1 MKKKMIFNEEQKL
14 FMESAWLLYNNRS
27 HILSNPCMANAPISM
42 PNGLMYCGDKA
53 FRGATIGVY
62 LEWWQECEKAIVTD
76 EHGHRH
82 LIVCFGGSVLSGWNK
97 CYAVT
102 EDGTVSETRVQG
114 FPTLWRP
121 FSQICHRY
129 ADGEKPEEPYCLE
142 EVICRLTGRYEECMK
157 FINERLEEWR

>member
-1 MKKKMIFNEEQKL
+1 MKKKMIFNEEQRL
-14 FMESAWLLYNNRS
+14 FMESAWLLYNNCDR
-27 HILSNPCMANAPISM
+27 ILSNPCMAYAPINM

-62 LEWWQECEKAIVTD
+62 LDWWLECEKAVVTD
-76 EHGHRH
+76 EDEHRH
-82 LIVCFGGSVLSGWNK
+82 LIVCFGGSPLSGWNK
-97 CYAVT
+97 CHMVD
-102 EDGTVSETRVQG
+102 EEGVVSETRVQG

-121 FSQICHRY
+121 FSQICRRY
-129 ADGEKPEEPYCLE
+129 AKGEKPEQPYCFE